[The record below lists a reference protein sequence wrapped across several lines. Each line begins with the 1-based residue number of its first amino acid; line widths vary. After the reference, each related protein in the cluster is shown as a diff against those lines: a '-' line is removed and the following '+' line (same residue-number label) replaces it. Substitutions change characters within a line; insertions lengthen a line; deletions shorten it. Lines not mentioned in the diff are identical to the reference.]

1 MPDSNLVLVCNPAL
15 AKMLGSSVADISGA
29 PILSLYAP
37 QDHPHVQ
44 SCIAE
49 ADRRGQTRYEA
60 RMVRADGS
68 VFPVQMDVVSVRD
81 AGGKLIYRVATAQD
95 ISERQKAEATL
106 RESETRYRNL
116 FTNSPD
122 AVFVNQQDRVTL
134 VNRAC
139 LRLFGAESAEQLLHK
154 SAFDLFH
161 PDFHDVIRERIRRL
175 RELGETVPPIE
186 EKIIRLDGS
195 VVDVE
200 VVAVS
205 FPLGGEYALHVI
217 LRDISQRKQA
227 EEERRRHT
235 AELSAALQQ
244 LQQEIADRGRAEQQ
258 LRELNEQ
265 LEQRVRER
273 TAEVLDLYENAPC
286 GYHSLDEHGLVLQM
300 NDTELKWLG
309 YAREEV
315 VGRLRLA
322 DLMTPQGAAR
332 FNALFPQLVASRKPW
347 TVEWEMRCR
356 DGSSLAFLVNAEGLW
371 DADGRFLRNR
381 ATVIN
386 ITERKRLE
394 ESLQVNEE
402 RLRLLFESSRDAIVT
417 CDANARCID
426 CNPAAVAMFG
436 VPDKQTLLGQTPVDW
451 SPEVQ
456 ADGRP
461 TQVAF
466 VQDAAQLAQRGSLFF
481 EWLSRRAD
489 GTPFPTEVSL
499 SLAEY
504 RGERI
509 IQAVIRDISRRKE
522 HEAQLERAKEAA
534 EAADRAK
541 STFLANMSHEIR
553 TPLNAI
559 LGFADLLLGELA
571 LAPEQRQHLT
581 TIQRSGN
588 HLLEIINDVLELA
601 RVESGR
607 AQLNPGPFNLYGTL
621 DDVQRMFSLRA
632 RELGLGFQVD
642 LPGGLPPSVV
652 GDETK
657 LRQVII
663 NLLGNAFKFT
673 PHGGTVVLRVRAT
686 AEPQGTLRL
695 DAEVED
701 SGPGIAPEDL
711 SRLFEPYFQTQAG
724 ERVGGGTGL
733 GLCISRGVARLMGG
747 DVTARSQLGR
757 GSTFR
762 FHVPLPLG
770 SGAAP
775 ARTLPPSPV
784 LGLQPGTSCRVLV
797 VDDHPDNRGLA
808 AHLLAPLGFEVRLA
822 EDGAQAVAVCA
833 DWLPQVVLMDLRMPV
848 MDGFEAACR
857 IRAAHGP
864 AVKIIALSANVLAE
878 EQQRARTAGADA
890 FLAKPFRAADL
901 LDQIQTLT
909 GVGYRYGEPPA
920 DAAPAGEAALPSR
933 DTLSRLPRPLVEQL
947 RDAARAADYR
957 RLLALVDQ
965 LQVLD
970 ASLAELLRR
979 RVTDFDY
986 AAVERALSPPEAAS
1000 GPPPQAPAPAAAPV
1014 AAPVRCDETPAAQLL
1029 LAEDAPD
1036 IQRLVHTLL
1045 TRAGFAVDVAGDG
1058 QQACRLALDSAARGQ
1073 PYDLILMDMQMPE
1086 LDGRQATARLR
1097 TEGWQ
1102 GPIVALTGLAQADER
1117 RRCLDAG
1124 CSDLLVKPV
1133 SRRDL
1138 LQMVARYVPPRE

>member
-1 MPDSNLVLVCNPAL
+1 MDPNAPQSPYPPPEAAPQQWADAFTHCAHGIALGLPDSNLVLVCNPAL

-29 PILSLYAP
+29 PILSLYDAR
-37 QDHPHVQ
+37 DHSYVK
-44 SCIAE
+44 SCIAQ
-49 ADRRGQTRYEA
+49 ADRVGQVRYEA

-95 ISERQKAEATL
+95 ITERRKAEATL
-106 RESETRYRNL
+106 R
-116 FTNSPD
+116 D
-122 AVFVNQQDRVTL
+122 
-134 VNRAC
+134 
-139 LRLFGAESAEQLLHK
+139 
-154 SAFDLFH
+154 
-161 PDFHDVIRERIRRL
+161 
-175 RELGETVPPIE
+175 
-186 EKIIRLDGS
+186 
-195 VVDVE
+195 
-200 VVAVS
+200 
-205 FPLGGEYALHVI
+205 
-217 LRDISQRKQA
+217 
-227 EEERRRHT
+227 
-235 AELSAALQQ
+235 
-244 LQQEIADRGRAEQQ
+244 
-258 LRELNEQ
+258 LNEQ

-286 GYHSLDEHGLVLQM
+286 GYHSLDEHGWVLQM
-300 NDTELKWLG
+300 NGTELSWLG
-309 YAREEV
+309 YTREEV

-322 DLMTPQGAAR
+322 DLMTPHGAAE
-332 FNALFPQLVASRKPW
+332 FDAIFPQLIASRQPW
-347 TVEWEMRCR
+347 TVEWEMRRR
-356 DGSSLAFLVNAEGLW
+356 DGSSLAFLVNAEGIW
-371 DADGRFLRNR
+371 DAAGRFLRNR
-381 ATVIN
+381 ATVID

-394 ESLQVNEE
+394 ESLQFNEE
-402 RLRLLFESSRDAIVT
+402 RLRLLFESSRDAIIT
-417 CDANARCID
+417 CDANARCTD

-436 VPDKQTLLGQTPVDW
+436 VPDKQAMLGQTPVVW

-461 TQVAF
+461 TQAAF
-466 VQDAAQLAQRGSLFF
+466 VQEATQLAERGSLFF
-481 EWLSRRAD
+481 EWLSQRAD
-489 GTPFPTEVSL
+489 ETPFPTEVSL

-509 IQAVIRDISRRKE
+509 VQAIIRDISRRKE
-522 HEAQLERAKEAA
+522 HEAQLLRAKEAA

-559 LGFADLLLGELA
+559 LGFADLLLGEQDLS
-571 LAPEQRQHLT
+571 PEQRPHLT
-581 TIQRSGN
+581 TIQRSGS

-607 AQLNPGPFNLYGTL
+607 THLNPGPFNLRAAL
-621 DDVQRMFSLRA
+621 EDVQRMFSLRA
-632 RELGLGFQVD
+632 RELGLGFRID
-642 LPGGLPPSVV
+642 LPSDLPASVV

-673 PHGGTVVLRVRAT
+673 PHGGTVVLRVRA
-686 AEPQGTLRL
+686 EDEVQGELRL
-695 DAEVED
+695 VAEVQD
-701 SGPGIAPEDL
+701 SGAGIAPEDL
-711 SRLFEPYFQTQAG
+711 SRLFEPYVQTPAG

-747 DVTARSQLGR
+747 DLTASSQLGR

-762 FHVPLPLG
+762 FHVPLAPG

-775 ARTLPPSPV
+775 ARILPPSPV
-784 LGLQPGTSCRVLV
+784 LGLQPGASCRVLV

-822 EDGAQAVAVCA
+822 EDGARAVAVCA
-833 DWLPQVVLMDLRMPV
+833 DWLPHVVLLDLRMPV
-848 MDGFEAACR
+848 MDGFEAAGR
-857 IRAAHGP
+857 IRATHGP

-878 EQQRARTAGADA
+878 EQQRARAAGADA

-901 LDQIQTLT
+901 LDRIQTLT
-909 GVGYRYGEPPA
+909 GVGYRYDEPPA
-920 DAAPAGEAALPSR
+920 DVAPAGAAAPPSR
-933 DTLSRLPRPLVEQL
+933 DALSRLPGPLAEQL

-957 RLLALVDQ
+957 RLLALIDQ
-965 LQVLD
+965 VQVLD
-970 ASLAELLRR
+970 AALASLLRR
-979 RVTDFDY
+979 SATDFDY
-986 AAVERALSPPEAAS
+986 AAVERTLSPPPEAAS
-1000 GPPPQAPAPAAAPV
+1000 APPPPVPAAAPESHEAR
-1014 AAPVRCDETPAAQLL
+1014 AARLL

-1036 IQRLVHTLL
+1036 IQRLVRTLL

-1097 TEGWQ
+1097 TQGWQ
-1102 GPIVALTGLAQADER
+1102 GPIVALTGLSQADER
-1117 RRCLDAG
+1117 QRCLDAG

-1133 SRRDL
+1133 SRREL
-1138 LQMVARYVPPRE
+1138 LQMVARYLEPPE